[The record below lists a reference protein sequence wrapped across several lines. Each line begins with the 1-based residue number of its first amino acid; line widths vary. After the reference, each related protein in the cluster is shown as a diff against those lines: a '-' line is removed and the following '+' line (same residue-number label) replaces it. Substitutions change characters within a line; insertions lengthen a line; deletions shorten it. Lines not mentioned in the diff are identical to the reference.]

1 MKRALVIGLFAV
13 LFLVGN
19 TCAIYA
25 ILTSRHHF
33 LVWDF
38 HQLWS
43 GTRAIVLKGEN
54 PYSDAVTLR
63 IETELYG
70 RAARPDENAVGFFYP
85 LYIVYLVIPV
95 ALMPYALAEAAW
107 FSVLELALIAGIIA
121 LVHALGWRVRL
132 PGLMVLIFLAGALY
146 PVTWAL
152 ILGQISL
159 VVFALIALVL
169 WAIRSHRDVWGGFL
183 LAFATVKPQM
193 VFLFVPALLIWMAVR
208 GRWRFV
214 VGFGA
219 TFAFL
224 LISSL
229 VWLPTW
235 MGDFLR
241 VNRRYFEVMPF
252 RPPVQ
257 LFAEWCGARSEV
269 LVAGVLT
276 VFLVGLGAFF
286 WWQVLHRT
294 EGHEN
299 WAVALT
305 LVVTTFVAPRT
316 SLVNQVAL
324 LFPLVMI
331 VHSLWIRRG
340 WGRIVCAGSVL
351 LVVAGLWGIRASG
364 IIPTGP
370 SGYQVEHVVV
380 SPILPVILLP
390 SILMLTYPVITARPS
405 YPLVLSLKKW
415 KGGKYPPTAGGKRDG
430 GKWAE

>member
-1 MKRALVIGLFAV
+1 MKRAIIIGLFAV
-13 LFLVGN
+13 LFLVGS

-25 ILTSRHHF
+25 ILTSRYHF

-43 GTRAIVLKGEN
+43 GTRAVVLKGEN

-70 RAARPDENAVGFFYP
+70 RAAYPDENAVGFFYP

-107 FSVLELALIAGIIA
+107 FSVLELALIAGVIA

-152 ILGQISL
+152 ILGQISP
-159 VVFALIALVL
+159 VVFALMALVL

-183 LAFATVKPQM
+183 LAFATMKPQM
-193 VFLFVPALLIWMAVR
+193 IFLFAPALLVWMAVR

-235 MGDFLR
+235 ISDFLR

-257 LFAEWCGARSEV
+257 LFADWCCGRFGTIVMGA
-269 LVAGVLT
+269 LV
-276 VFLVGLGAFF
+276 VFLVSIVAFA
-286 WWQVLHRT
+286 WWRALRSGGGC
-294 EGHEN
+294 ES

-305 LVVTTFVAPRT
+305 LVVTTCVAPRT
-316 SLVNQVAL
+316 SLVNQVVL
-324 LFPLVMI
+324 LFPLVM
-331 VHSLWIRRG
+331 VLHSLWVSG
-340 WGRIVCAGSVL
+340 TWGRMAAAGLAVIV
-351 LVVAGLWGIRASG
+351 VVGLWGIRASG
-364 IIPTGP
+364 VIPAGP
-370 SGYQVEHVVV
+370 AGYQVEHVVV
-380 SPILPVILLP
+380 SPILPVVLL
-390 SILMLTYPVITARPS
+390 LAVLTFAYPVC
-405 YPLVLSLKKW
+405 VKKD
-415 KGGKYPPTAGGKRDG
+415 PQ
-430 GKWAE
+430 